1 MPASARSD
9 ATAMILS
16 LLCLVHCLLLPVAI
30 ALIPAATHFL
40 DIPEAAHAILFF
52 FAAPISAFAVL
63 AGVRRHGWWMP
74 AVTAAIALTLIGMGA
89 FGGFSLLLE
98 TGISVLGSLLLLAAH
113 ALNMGASSRS
123 LAVPE
128 DPESQA

>member
-1 MPASARSD
+1 MPASARPD

-16 LLCLVHCLLLPVAI
+16 LLCLIHCLVLPVAI
-30 ALIPAATHFL
+30 ALLPAATHFL
-40 DIPEAAHAILFF
+40 DIPEEVHAILFF

-63 AGVRRHGWWMP
+63 IGVRRHGWWIP

-98 TGISVLGSLLLLAAH
+98 MGISVVGSLLLLIAH
-113 ALNMGASSRS
+113 ALNIGAGSRS
-123 LAVPE
+123 RALAQ
-128 DPESQA
+128 DPELQT